1 MSRRTI
7 VLAGVAVVVG
17 FSALWHGP
25 LGAGERLARQVEADA
40 RARLDADEMYQVQ
53 AHIQRDPLSRRL
65 VLSGPADDFQRSELV
80 RRLDEVPGVLEVRW
94 DPGSLPQERKGET
107 P

>member
-7 VLAGVAVVVG
+7 FLLGLIAVLG
-17 FSALWHGP
+17 FTALWHGP
-25 LGAGERLARQVEADA
+25 LGAGERLAQRVEEQARRQ
-40 RARLDADEMYQVQ
+40 LDQDEMFQVQ
-53 AHIQRDPLSRRL
+53 ARLQRGPLSRRL

-80 RRLDEVPGVLEVRW
+80 RILDETPGVLDVVW
-94 DPGSLPQERKGET
+94 DPASLPQEGRVA